1 MLSWQRANE
10 KKVLTKYPG
19 MSAVSFFLVGF
30 DHFFFC
36 KRFWDVYICLVISKL
51 KKTPVSQSCHKLLS
65 WRNIFRNTE
74 IHVKKILKS
83 FIYQKCY
90 ASNQKWTWPN
100 FLGRMHWTVF
110 TPRWYRTPHSSYI
123 QNNHVYRIIP
133 LKQRKKNEPIIKLAV
148 LKSSLNFEFCYFTN
162 NTIFFLPLFFVSYLS
177 IIALNV
183 QSERAH
189 NLQTG

>member
-1 MLSWQRANE
+1 MRCLHLSGYFKVEKDTREPVLPQTALLTEYFPKYWDSCKEDIEVLYIPKMLGFKS
-10 KKVLTKYPG
+10 KVDMAECFSRK
-19 MSAVSFFLVGF
+19 
-30 DHFFFC
+30 
-36 KRFWDVYICLVISKL
+36 
-51 KKTPVSQSCHKLLS
+51 
-65 WRNIFRNTE
+65 
-74 IHVKKILKS
+74 
-83 FIYQKCY
+83 
-90 ASNQKWTWPN
+90 
-100 FLGRMHWTVF
+100 HWTVF

-148 LKSSLNFEFCYFTN
+148 LKSSLNFEFCDFTN
-162 NTIFFLPLFFVSYLS
+162 NTNFFLPLFFVSYLS